1 MRHARRRIV
10 RRATRLAAVGGVILG
25 GLMVTQAVATEPPQ
39 ATNLPLS
46 SAQAAG
52 TTGTGLVS
60 ELGSDRTAGSWIADD
75 GKPVVAVTDEE
86 AAAEVKKAGARPKVV
101 DYSMDTLKSAT
112 ETLRS
117 APRVAGTAWSVDY
130 TKNEVVVQADTTVSK
145 ADWAK
150 LSAVAEEIG
159 GSVRM
164 ERTRGTFTTRINAA
178 QPILSTGGRC
188 SAGFN
193 VTNGTADFILTAG
206 HCGPNGSVWF
216 ADSGG
221 AQEIGKTISSSF
233 PINDFSLV
241 QYDGGSAGEGADVV
255 AIGDGRGVRI
265 TGAAD
270 PTVGQKVFRS
280 GSTTGLRNGEVTG
293 LNATVNYPEGTVSG
307 LIETTVCAESGDSG
321 GPLFSEGI
329 ALGITSGGNGDCTA
343 GGTTF
348 FQPVTKALSALNVRL
363 IGQAGQAAAPAPS
376 ATATQSA
383 IAPGDAQPGSVAPVT
398 GGSAGEALL
407 ERLSDPKNVGPGLLI
422 VGGSLIA
429 LVATRWFRVEQD
441 RRDYR
446 RSYSA
451 TWS

>member
-1 MRHARRRIV
+1 
-10 RRATRLAAVGGVILG
+10 
-25 GLMVTQAVATEPPQ
+25 MVTQAVATEPPQ
-39 ATNLPLS
+39 TTNLPLS
-46 SAQAAG
+46 SARAAG
-52 TTGTGLVS
+52 TTGSGLVG
-60 ELGSDRTAGSWIADD
+60 ELGTDRTAGSWIADD
-75 GKPVVAVTDEE
+75 GKPVVAVTDED

-101 DYSMDTLKSAT
+101 DYSMNDLKSAT

-117 APRVAGTAWSVDY
+117 APRVAGTAWSIDY

-150 LSAVAEEIG
+150 LSAVAKEIG
-159 GSVRM
+159 ASVRM

-216 ADSGG
+216 SDTGG
-221 AQEIGKTISSSF
+221 SQEIGKTISGSF
-233 PINDFSLV
+233 PINDYSLV
-241 QYDGGSAGEGADVV
+241 QYNGGSAGDGADVV

-280 GSTTGLRNGEVTG
+280 GSTTGLRDGEVTG

-329 ALGITSGGNGDCTA
+329 ALGITSGGNGDCTS

-363 IGQAGQAAAPAPS
+363 IGQGGQAGQAAPSPAPS
-376 ATATQSA
+376 AGATQSA
-383 IAPGDAQPGSVAPVT
+383 IAPGDAQPGSVAPVA

-407 ERLSDPKNVGPGLLI
+407 ERLGDPKNVGPGLLI

-451 TWS
+451 SWS

>member
-1 MRHARRRIV
+1 M
-10 RRATRLAAVGGVILG
+10 
-25 GLMVTQAVATEPPQ
+25 
-39 ATNLPLS
+39 N
-46 SAQAAG
+46 
-52 TTGTGLVS
+52 
-60 ELGSDRTAGSWIADD
+60 D
-75 GKPVVAVTDEE
+75 
-86 AAAEVKKAGARPKVV
+86 
-101 DYSMDTLKSAT
+101 LKSAT
-112 ETLRS
+112 QTLRS
-117 APRVAGTAWSVDY
+117 APRVAGTAWAVDY
-130 TKNEVVVQADTTVSK
+130 TKNEVVVQADSTVSA

-150 LSAVAEEIG
+150 LSAVAKSLG

-164 ERTRGTFTTRINAA
+164 ERSGGTFTTRINAA

-193 VTNGTADFILTAG
+193 VTNGSADFILTAG

-216 ADSGG
+216 SDTGG
-221 AQEIGKTISSSF
+221 TTEIGKTISSSF
-233 PINDFSLV
+233 PINDYSLV
-241 QYDGGSAGEGADVV
+241 QYNGGSAGDGADVV
-255 AIGDGRGVRI
+255 SIGNGRGVRI

-280 GSTTGLRNGEVTG
+280 GSTTGLRDGKVTG

-329 ALGITSGGNGDCTA
+329 ALGITSGGNGDCKS

-348 FQPVTKALSALNVRL
+348 FEPVTEALTALNVRL

-376 ATATQSA
+376 ATAPQNA
-383 IAPGDAQPGSVAPVT
+383 VAPGEAQPGSVAPVT

-407 ERLSDPKNVGPGLLI
+407 DRLADPKNVGPGLLM

>member
-39 ATNLPLS
+39 VTDLPLS

-52 TTGTGLVS
+52 TTGSGLVS
-60 ELGSDRTAGSWIADD
+60 ELGTERTAGSWIADD

-164 ERTRGTFTTRINAA
+164 ERTQGTFTTRINAA

-233 PINDFSLV
+233 PINDYSLI
-241 QYDGGSAGEGADVV
+241 QYDGGSAGDGADVV

-348 FQPVTKALSALNVRL
+348 FEPVTKALSSLNVRL